1 MEKKYLQI
9 NGSDQASNMAV
20 DMHGW
25 AMNILHNSQGQL
37 IPVVY
42 TSEDV
47 PCRHS

>member
-1 MEKKYLQI
+1 MENFFLQI
-9 NGSDQASNMAV
+9 NGSDQAMAV